1 MGNRPRDECSDRY
14 AAAAAPAGLGPALA
28 RRVMNP
34 LKWLALALG
43 AAGVLLAALEAYR
56 DRSDPLARW
65 AA

>member
-1 MGNRPRDECSDRY
+1 
-14 AAAAAPAGLGPALA
+14 
-28 RRVMNP
+28 MNP